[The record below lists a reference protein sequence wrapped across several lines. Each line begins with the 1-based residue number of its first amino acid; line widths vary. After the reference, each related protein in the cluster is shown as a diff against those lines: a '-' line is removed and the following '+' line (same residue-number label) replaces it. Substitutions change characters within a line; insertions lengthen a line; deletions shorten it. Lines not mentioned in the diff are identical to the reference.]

1 MDYYKYN
8 NILNHVDSNTDVSE
22 RSERY
27 SKLGAQKGDRGDTVA
42 KWIVIGLVIA
52 AALGTAAHF
61 IIKAIR

>member
-1 MDYYKYN
+1 MDPYKFN
-8 NILNHVDSNTDVSE
+8 NILNRVDAHTDVSE

-27 SKLGAQKGDRGDTVA
+27 SKLGAQKGDRGDAVA

-52 AALGTAAHF
+52 AAVGVAAYF